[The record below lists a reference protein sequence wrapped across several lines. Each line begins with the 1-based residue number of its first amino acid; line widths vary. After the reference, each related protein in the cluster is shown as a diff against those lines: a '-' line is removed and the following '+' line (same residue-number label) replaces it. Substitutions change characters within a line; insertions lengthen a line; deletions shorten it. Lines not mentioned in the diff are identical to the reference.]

1 MIGQMISH
9 YRILEK
15 LGEGGMGVV
24 YKAEDTKLKR
34 FVAIKFLP
42 RHIAAH
48 DEERQRFVLEAQ
60 AAAALNHPNIT
71 TIHAIEECG
80 DELFIVLEFIEGK
93 TLRDMVR
100 SCQQASKL
108 LSIDEA
114 ISYAVQIAGG
124 LQAAHEKGI
133 IHRDIKTAN
142 IMITDKGQAKIMD
155 FGLAKIGQGSL
166 LTKAGQTVGTIA
178 YMSPEQARG
187 DELDCRTD
195 IWSFGVV
202 LYEMLTGQLPFKAYY
217 EQAVIYSIL
226 HEAPEPV
233 AKLNPQAPEHLASL
247 VEKALQKNPDDRYQQ
262 MADLLLDL
270 KGLTAQATLPLASKQ
285 DKPIPAIVVL
295 PLTDMSPQK
304 DQEYFCNGLTEELI
318 DTLAKI
324 EGWRVVSRTS
334 AFAFRGKE
342 QDIRAIGKQLSV
354 SHALEGSVRKAGTR
368 LRITT
373 QLINV
378 ADGFQLWSERYDRE
392 LDDVFAIQDDIAGAI
407 VRNLKMKLTG
417 EQETQLVKR
426 YTKNLEAYNLYLLA
440 RFHLNKRAE
449 EGLKKGLAY
458 CEQAIA
464 LEPGYALAYA
474 GLADGFTLLGFQ
486 GFLRPTEAMP
496 KAKAAAE
503 QALAIDEAL
512 PEAHTSLGCIHA
524 MYDRAWPSSEN
535 HFKRAIALNPNH
547 SIAHYWYAIWYLLP
561 TGQFERCL
569 AEIKKAQEID
579 PLSLVLNTGMGWV
592 HYFARQYDRAIEAA
606 RKTLE
611 LEKDFVFARD
621 ILGQAY
627 EMKGMYEEA
636 IAELETAAAL
646 SNRRTLSL
654 RTLGHVYAISGRRAE
669 AQQVLDELLARA
681 GQKYV
686 SPYDI
691 AVVYNGLGE
700 TDCVFEWLEKAYE
713 EHSGW
718 LVFLNVEPRFE
729 GLRADT
735 RFQALLKKVGL
746 KGEQA

>member
-1 MIGQMISH
+1 MIGSTVSH

-24 YKAEDTKLKR
+24 YKAEDARLKR

-42 RHIAAH
+42 RHIASQE
-48 DEERQRFVLEAQ
+48 EERERFMLEAQ

-71 TIHAIEECG
+71 TIHAIEEFG

-93 TLRDMVR
+93 TLRDLVR
-100 SCQQASKL
+100 SSRQEGKPVAM
-108 LSIDEA
+108 DDA
-114 ISYAVQIAGG
+114 THYAMQIAEG

-142 IMITDKGQAKIMD
+142 IMITDKAQAKIMD
-155 FGLAKIGQGSL
+155 FGLAKMGQGSL

-202 LYEMLTGQLPFKAYY
+202 LYEMLTGQLPFKGYY
-217 EQAVIYSIL
+217 EQAIVYSIL
-226 HEAPEPV
+226 HEAPELI
-233 AKLNPQAPEHLASL
+233 AKLNPQTPEYIVSL
-247 VEKALQKNPDDRYQQ
+247 VEKALQKNPAGRYQQ

-270 KGLTAQATLPLASKQ
+270 KGLAAQTPPPLSPKQ

-295 PLTDMSPQK
+295 PLTDMSQQK

-334 AFAFRGKE
+334 AFAFKGKE
-342 QDIRAIGKQLSV
+342 QDIRAIGKLLNV
-354 SHALEGSVRKAGTR
+354 SHALEGSVRKAGDR
-368 LRITT
+368 LRIAT
-373 QLINV
+373 QLVNV
-378 ADGFQLWSERYDRE
+378 ADGFQLWSEKYDRK
-392 LDDVFAIQDDIAGAI
+392 LDDVFAIQDDIAKAI
-407 VRNLKMKLTG
+407 VMKLKMKLTG

-426 YTKNLEAYNLYLLA
+426 YTENLEAYNLYLQA
-440 RFHLNKRAE
+440 RFHLNKRSE
-449 EGLKKGLAY
+449 EGLKKGVAH

-474 GLADGFTLLGFQ
+474 GLADGYTLLGFQ
-486 GFLRPTEAMP
+486 GFLPPTEAMP

-512 PEAHTSLGCIHA
+512 PEAHTSLGCLRA
-524 MYDRAWPSSEN
+524 MYDRNWPESEKE
-535 HFKRAIALNPNH
+535 FKRAIALSPNH
-547 SIAHYWYAIWYLLP
+547 SIAHYWYALWYLLP
-561 TGQFERCL
+561 TGQFERCVV
-569 AEIKKAQEID
+569 EIKKAQELD
-579 PLSLVLNTGMGWV
+579 PLSLVSTTGMGWLY
-592 HYFARQYDRAIEAA
+592 YFARQYDRALEAV
-606 RKTLE
+606 RKTIE
-611 LEKDFVFARD
+611 LDKDFVFARD
-621 ILGQAY
+621 ILGQVY
-627 EMKGMYEEA
+627 EQQGLYEQA
-636 IAELETAAAL
+636 IAELETAVAL

-654 RTLGHVYAISGRRAE
+654 RSLGHAYALAGRRAD
-669 AQQVLDELLARA
+669 AQQILDELLKRA
-681 GQKYV
+681 EQKYV

-691 AVVYNGLGE
+691 AVLYVGLDDKE
-700 TDCVFEWLEKAYE
+700 SALAMLEKAYE

-718 LVFLNVEPRFE
+718 VVFLNVEPKFDS
-729 GLRADT
+729 LRADA
-735 RFQALLKKVGL
+735 RFQALLEKVGL
-746 KGEQA
+746 QK